1 MFKLFVLL
9 CLVNYAYSYTSDK
22 YMKTNLSDVKVLIL
36 QEDNVNIY
44 HNGLF
49 NNIDTCQ
56 VNNLYFNNNFVSN
69 RSNLKIVCRKHYYD
83 YMLCEKDLL
92 LLSLQINN
100 YQECRL
106 VFYTLDN
113 ILQQFINE
121 TVNIFKKYIY
131 QQTLYN
137 CLRFFGLYLTIKFLI
152 YFLKHDDF
160 DFTNNIFTR

>member
-56 VNNLYFNNNFVSN
+56 VNNLFYNNQVINN
-69 RSNLKIVCRKHYYD
+69 RSNLKIICRKHYYD

-92 LLSLQINN
+92 LISLQINN
-100 YQECRL
+100 YQECKL
-106 VFYTLDN
+106 VFSTFDN
-113 ILQQFINE
+113 IFQQSINE
-121 TVNIFKKYIY
+121 TVNFVKKYIY
-131 QQTLYN
+131 EQTLYN
-137 CLRFFGLYLTIKFLI
+137 CLRFFGLYLTIKFVLFI
-152 YFLKHDDF
+152 ISDDDF
-160 DFTNNIFTR
+160 DFTKNIFTR

>member
-56 VNNLYFNNNFVSN
+56 VNNLYFNNYFVSN

-106 VFYTLDN
+106 VFSTFDN
-113 ILQQFINE
+113 ILQQSINE
-121 TVNIFKKYIY
+121 TKNIVKKYIY
-131 QQTLYN
+131 QQILYN

>member
-9 CLVNYAYSYTSDK
+9 CFVNYVYSYTTDK
-22 YMKTNLSDVKVLIL
+22 FIKTNLSDVKVLIL

-56 VNNLYFNNNFVSN
+56 INNLFYNNQVVNN

-100 YQECRL
+100 YQECKL
-106 VFYTLDN
+106 VFSTFNN
-113 ILQQFINE
+113 ILQQSINE
-121 TVNIFKKYIY
+121 TVYIVKKYIY

>member
-9 CLVNYAYSYTSDK
+9 CFVNYVYSYTTDK
-22 YMKTNLSDVKVLIL
+22 FIKTNLSDVKVLIL

-56 VNNLYFNNNFVSN
+56 INNLFYNNQVVNN

-100 YQECRL
+100 YQECKL
-106 VFYTLDN
+106 VFSTFNN
-113 ILQQFINE
+113 ILQQSINE
-121 TVNIFKKYIY
+121 TVYIVKKYIY

-160 DFTNNIFTR
+160 DFTTNIFTR

>member
-1 MFKLFVLL
+1 MFKLFFLL
-9 CLVNYAYSYTSDK
+9 CLVNYVYSTPDE
-22 YMKTNLSDVKVLIL
+22 YMKTNLSDVKALIL

-56 VNNLYFNNNFVSN
+56 VNNLYFNNYFVSN

-92 LLSLQINN
+92 LLSVKINN
-100 YQECRL
+100 HQECNL
-106 VFYTLDN
+106 VFSSFESILQLFLQEIKN
-113 ILQQFINE
+113 ILKN
-121 TVNIFKKYIY
+121 YIY
-131 QQTLYN
+131 KETLHN

-160 DFTNNIFTR
+160 DFTKNIFTR